1 MAACGD
7 RRRTCHLTELVSD
20 VGCHR
25 GADSLV
31 GPMHKLAAGSAPAAD
46 VTGLSEY
53 THCKALWPGSELSN
67 GMGSGVMLAISH
79 MIFGVGRASKR
90 SASSAHKFDL
100 VVAGEVM
107 TGVGDERGG
116 YEILHVG
123 GI

>member
-1 MAACGD
+1 MQ
-7 RRRTCHLTELVSD
+7 R
-20 VGCHR
+20 
-25 GADSLV
+25 
-31 GPMHKLAAGSAPAAD
+31 LAAGSARAAG
-46 VTGLSEY
+46 VAGGSENM
-53 THCKALWPGSELSN
+53 HCKALWPGSELSN